1 MLPLWTW
8 EVGLRKALGLGQ
20 PGALT
25 GWHQTGL
32 FFGSSLRLFMV
43 ISNLGPS
50 ALEGLYSKKGAQGR
64 GLCIYIHS
72 NSAKRGH
79 VCTGCLHRG
88 KVECGFSELI
98 ECQLPA
104 PPNWEVLK
112 VAYSCSVTLILAPSH
127 LLRPQPSLHH
137 LESGCAHRCSPA
149 QEGE

>member
-43 ISNLGPS
+43 ISNLEPS
-50 ALEGLYSKKGAQGR
+50 ALEGPTQRNEPR

-72 NSAKRGH
+72 NSAKKGH
-79 VCTGCLHRG
+79 VCTHLHRG
-88 KVECGFSELI
+88 KVQCGFSERI

-112 VAYSCSVTLILAPSH
+112 VARSCSDTLILAPSH

-137 LESGCAHRCSPA
+137 LEPGCAHRCPPA